1 MSNHATGGGE
11 YASDDPD
18 CEHDLQAGDHVIR
31 WTHIALYPIQ
41 VHGIVLSAGPGIVT
55 LADFGLTSRS
65 PETFGPSSDDVT
77 KEEKEIKTATGGSR
91 RLVVITLTE
100 ENEIKRWRKVDYG
113 GTSLSGGKLKRLL
126 SNLFSGDGK
135 SKKEESK
142 EAAEL
147 AEASE
152 ESACGKSEKGGS
164 NDASG
169 SKEDGEE
176 SAAFL
181 GSRDGKSEKLNSR
194 DTRESEGMEEQSDTP
209 MVLHDVSAA
218 SRAAAAGSS
227 EQDQQDSDD
236 KEQQEEE
243 QQPSF
248 PKSDPPGIVLARVR
262 YLLEHETV
270 VKGKHH
276 NSVLPPYHLFYAN
289 SECIAVFC
297 KTGTFST
304 FQAAVF
310 LHSTAIGQ
318 AKSAATLALFVGSQT
333 VPITSTVSAG
343 GILGWFGATTTTTT
357 MVPLLSINP
366 WLIPVLAGYG
376 IAAVGTPYIM
386 LMKAKGKWEKATRE
400 LNDGFWGWAG
410 TEVYVEAIKGWSG
423 LRSD

>member
-1 MSNHATGGGE
+1 
-11 YASDDPD
+11 
-18 CEHDLQAGDHVIR
+18 
-31 WTHIALYPIQ
+31 
-41 VHGIVLSAGPGIVT
+41 
-55 LADFGLTSRS
+55 
-65 PETFGPSSDDVT
+65 
-77 KEEKEIKTATGGSR
+77 
-91 RLVVITLTE
+91 
-100 ENEIKRWRKVDYG
+100 
-113 GTSLSGGKLKRLL
+113 
-126 SNLFSGDGK
+126 
-135 SKKEESK
+135 
-142 EAAEL
+142 
-147 AEASE
+147 
-152 ESACGKSEKGGS
+152 
-164 NDASG
+164 
-169 SKEDGEE
+169 
-176 SAAFL
+176 
-181 GSRDGKSEKLNSR
+181 
-194 DTRESEGMEEQSDTP
+194 

-236 KEQQEEE
+236 KKQQEEE

-333 VPITSTVSAG
+333 VPVTTTVSAG

-410 TEVYVEAIKGWSG
+410 AEVYVEAIKGWSG